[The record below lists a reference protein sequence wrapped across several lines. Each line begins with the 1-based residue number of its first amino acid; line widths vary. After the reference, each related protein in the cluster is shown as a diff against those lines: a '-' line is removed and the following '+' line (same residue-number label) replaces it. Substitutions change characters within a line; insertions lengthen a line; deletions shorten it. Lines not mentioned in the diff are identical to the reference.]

1 MLKRPEVAAD
11 THAMHTIL
19 WLAKRLGI
27 GQQHVGG
34 VGLLLVVT
42 VVIPGI
48 LLLAVKLYAG

>member
-48 LLLAVKLYAG
+48 LVLAVKLYAG